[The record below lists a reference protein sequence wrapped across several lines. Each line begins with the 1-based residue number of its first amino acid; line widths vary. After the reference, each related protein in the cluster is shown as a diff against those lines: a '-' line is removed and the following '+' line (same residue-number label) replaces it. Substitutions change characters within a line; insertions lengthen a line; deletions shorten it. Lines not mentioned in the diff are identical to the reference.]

1 MCASEQ
7 ASNSLV
13 HFVGPWAESDTAKM
27 LAFIQGVEPIL
38 MSGTRVIPRTK
49 PWTMICHESFDPV
62 LYLAS
67 RIGLPGVFR
76 AHTPTDLIAVIQ
88 SFADEI

>member
-1 MCASEQ
+1 
-7 ASNSLV
+7 
-13 HFVGPWAESDTAKM
+13 
-27 LAFIQGVEPIL
+27 
-38 MSGTRVIPRTK
+38 
-49 PWTMICHESFDPV
+49 MICHESFDPV

-76 AHTPTDLIAVIQ
+76 AHTPTDLIAVIK